1 MVKEKPGTT
10 SKGERSQNIQVA
22 VRCRPT
28 SQYEMKLSSPNAVEI
43 DPKSRDI
50 TVRQDISYLDKGNQK
65 TFQFDKVFG
74 PKSKQI
80 DVYKEMVAISTLSYH
95 QSSQHKM
102 GKQSMIEKI
111 KKAKTIS

>member
-1 MVKEKPGTT
+1 MGQIKNIKLHIVTDIKLCAFGSKMVKEKPGAT

-43 DPKSRDI
+43 DPKSKDI
-50 TVRQDISYLDKGNQK
+50 TVRQDISYLDKGNNR

-74 PKSKQI
+74 PKSK
-80 DVYKEMVAISTLSYH
+80 
-95 QSSQHKM
+95 
-102 GKQSMIEKI
+102 
-111 KKAKTIS
+111 